1 MSEPTI
7 AAAGDGPVLARRV
20 EGVPVV
26 AVRVVLR
33 GGARLES
40 LPGQALLA
48 GRMLSEGSQR
58 RDYQQIAGDAED
70 RGMLLSSFGGYEAI
84 GLAIDALAGDW
95 RLALDWA
102 AELVFE
108 PRFAEARFD
117 WLRRQAQA
125 ELEAQADQAD
135 LFTARAFLAQLYDP
149 HPRGRPLQGDPAS
162 LERLSAADCR
172 RFHGASLAWGGFVA
186 ITGEI
191 DERAVVER
199 ARELFATL
207 TGDGRPRPL
216 PLEPAPDP
224 MSRREVTTHATDQA
238 HLLIGHRT
246 LSRVHPD
253 YPALELAGVL
263 LGAGSGL
270 TGRIPQRIRERD
282 GLAYAATADA
292 VAGAG
297 LDPGRLTCYLATS
310 PASVARAEAAV
321 RDELA
326 RFVGEPLGEAELAD
340 ARSYLLG
347 REPFRRETARQ
358 WSDLLATGAIFGL
371 PLADP
376 HWHAE
381 AIAGLDRAAVETAI
395 ARHLDPARVVVTLGL
410 PAAE

>member
-1 MSEPTI
+1 MSDAGI
-7 AAAGDGPVLARRV
+7 ASAGDSPVLTRRV

-40 LPGQALLA
+40 IPGQALLS
-48 GRMLSEGSQR
+48 GRLLSEGSLR

-108 PRFAEARFD
+108 PRFAEERFA
-117 WLRRQAQA
+117 WVRRQARA

-135 LFTARAFLAQLYDP
+135 LFTARAFLEQLYAP

-162 LERLSAADCR
+162 LERLAAADCR
-172 RFHGASLAWGGFVA
+172 RFHTASLAWGGFVA
-186 ITGEI
+186 IAGEI
-191 DERAVVER
+191 DERVVAAR
-199 ARELFATL
+199 AEELFAPL
-207 TGDGRPRPL
+207 GGDGSPL
-216 PLEPAPDP
+216 PKPPEPAPEP
-224 MSRREVTTHATDQA
+224 APRREVTTRATDQA
-238 HLLIGHRT
+238 HLLLGHRT

-270 TGRIPQRIRERD
+270 TGRIPQRIRERE
-282 GLAYAATADA
+282 GLAYSATADA

-297 LDPGRLTCYLATS
+297 LDAGRLSCYLGTS
-310 PASVARAEAAV
+310 PASLARAEAAV
-321 RDELA
+321 RDELG
-326 RFVGEPLGEAELAD
+326 RFVSEPLGVEEFAD

-376 HWHAE
+376 RWHAD
-381 AIAGLDRAAVETAI
+381 AIAGLDRAAVEAAV
-395 ARHLDPARVVVTLGL
+395 ARHLDPARAVVTVGL
-410 PAAE
+410 PAAG

>member
-1 MSEPTI
+1 
-7 AAAGDGPVLARRV
+7 
-20 EGVPVV
+20 
-26 AVRVVLR
+26 
-33 GGARLES
+33 
-40 LPGQALLA
+40 
-48 GRMLSEGSQR
+48 
-58 RDYQQIAGDAED
+58 
-70 RGMLLSSFGGYEAI
+70 MLLSSFGGYEAI

-95 RLALDWA
+95 QLALEWA

-108 PRFAEARFD
+108 PRFAEMRFD

-149 HPRGRPLQGDPAS
+149 HPRGRPLQGDPVS
-162 LERLSAADCR
+162 LERLSAEDCR

-186 ITGEI
+186 IAGEI
-191 DERAVVER
+191 DERAVAER
-199 ARELFATL
+199 AQQLFATL
-207 TGDGRPRPL
+207 PGDGRPRPL

-224 MSRREVTTHATDQA
+224 LPRREVTTHATDQA

-246 LSRVHPD
+246 LARVHPD

-326 RFVGEPLGEAELAD
+326 RFVGEPLGETELAD

-376 HWHAE
+376 HWHAA
-381 AIAGLDRAAVETAI
+381 AIAGLDRSTVEAAI

-410 PAAE
+410 PAAG